1 MAKQRDKSAPK
12 SGERARSH
20 FCSVVASLA
29 APLAISLI
37 SPVAI
42 AVALPGESLAAVA
55 QERGRGLSIFDHK
68 GQPLTP
74 SAVLR
79 VKDDV
84 YFLTPETIWHVPHA
98 TDFLPPLSR
107 LRAQPIGPAN
117 ARVNNIPFHELSN
130 FAYIAKRNS
139 IAVLDKTGDVFEYSL
154 STKKWSLLLDSALSN
169 GEPDYVELCAAP
181 DHICLLD
188 PELNQLLR
196 LPGKANYFVGTVPWR
211 VRKGETSIADG
222 VALAFDNGTLV
233 LHRSGRITVF
243 GSKAQGKLDWKPP
256 QHMRPARLY
265 AASEGPLYI
274 VDRANNRVLAL
285 IRHGKEIAWQ
295 QYLFGPESDLRGLI
309 PGKNAF
315 WILDRNRLILRS
327 LQDIDEP
334 DAKPTPR
341 LLDERLSGLV
351 LPIKNGALPRHP
363 GVFPGARRL
372 YRRGIHAG
380 LDLFNDPGCGTN
392 VKMDTPV
399 FAADAGT
406 VIRADWT
413 YKDMAPAQYWARIQA
428 CRNEHDCSE
437 VNENYFR
444 GRQIEIDHG
453 RGLIT
458 RYAHLN
464 GIRKGLKVGSKVSRG
479 DLIGYV
485 GVSGTSNTLP
495 GRPKHPHLHFEV
507 WVDGK
512 YLGYGLT
519 PAETI
524 CLFEDIFGAL
534 CKRGGHEH
542 RQTSK

>member
-1 MAKQRDKSAPK
+1 MATFLALP
-12 SGERARSH
+12 
-20 FCSVVASLA
+20 FLISLA
-29 APLAISLI
+29 APLI
-37 SPVAI
+37 I
-42 AVALPGESLAAVA
+42 AVSAPKSCAAIA
-55 QERGRGLSIFDHK
+55 QERGRGLSIFDNK
-68 GQPLTP
+68 DNSLAP

-79 VKDDV
+79 IKNDV
-84 YFLTPETIWHVPHA
+84 YFLTPETLWYVPHA

-107 LRAQPIGPAN
+107 LRARPIGPASGK
-117 ARVNNIPFHELSN
+117 VSHIPFHELCN
-130 FAYIAKRNS
+130 MAYMEKRNS

-154 STKKWSLLLDSALSN
+154 STKMWSLLLDSALSS
-169 GEPDYVELCAAP
+169 GEPDYVELCAAA

-211 VRKGETSIADG
+211 ARKGEISLADG
-222 VALAFDNGTLV
+222 AALAFDNGTLV
-233 LHRSGRITVF
+233 LHRNGRITVF
-243 GSKAQGKLDWKPP
+243 GGRKGTDKLSWKPP
-256 QHMRPARLY
+256 QHMRPSRLY
-265 AASEGPLYI
+265 ACPEGPLYV
-274 VDRANNRVLAL
+274 VDRENNRVLAL
-285 IRHGKEIAWQ
+285 IRAGKDVSWQ
-295 QYLFGPESDLRGLI
+295 QYLFGQESDLRGLI

-327 LQDIDEP
+327 LQDVDEP
-334 DAKPTPR
+334 DAKPSPR
-341 LLDERLSGLV
+341 LLDERLAGLSI
-351 LPIKNGALPRHP
+351 PIKSGALPRHP

-380 LDLFNDPGCGTN
+380 LDLFHDPGCGTS

-399 FAADAGT
+399 LAADSGT
-406 VIRADWT
+406 IIRADWT
-413 YKDMAPAQYWARIQA
+413 YKDMAPGEYWARIQS

-437 VNENYFR
+437 INENYFR
-444 GRQIEIDHG
+444 GRQVEINHG

-464 GIRKGLKVGSKVSRG
+464 GIKKGLKVGSKVSRG
-479 DLIGYV
+479 DVIGYV

-495 GRPKHPHLHFEV
+495 GRTKHPHLHFEV
-507 WVDGK
+507 WMDGK

-519 PAETI
+519 PTETI
-524 CLFEDIFGAL
+524 YLFEDIFGAL